1 MLNKLRDYYKSIKN
15 SLPFALTLAVIFLLA
30 CGGQDTKNNVERPK
44 IDLLTAAATAN
55 IDVIEQH
62 IEYGTD
68 INEVFV
74 KTQDWKGAGA
84 LHIAAISPKNAET
97 VMLFKTVIDVLLSG
111 GADIDIEA
119 KNRDGSTPLG
129 WAAYFGKLE
138 MVTFLVD
145 RGADLNKADKNGY
158 TPLGAAITSPFM
170 GSELNRSAIIK
181 YLKDKGA
188 K

>member
-1 MLNKLRDYYKSIKN
+1 MVNKLRDYYKLIKN
-15 SLPFALTLAVIFLLA
+15 NVPLVLALAVIFLLA
-30 CGGQDTKNNVERPK
+30 CGGQDTKNNAERPK
-44 IDLLTAAATAN
+44 IDLLTAVATAN
-55 IDVIEQH
+55 IDAIEQH

-68 INEVFV
+68 INAVFV

-84 LHIAAISPKNAET
+84 LHIAAISPKNAEM
-97 VMLFKTVIDVLLSG
+97 VMLFKAVIDVLLSG

-138 MVTFLVD
+138 MVAFLVD
-145 RGADLNKADKNGY
+145 RGADPNKADKNGY

-170 GSELNRSAIIK
+170 GSELNRSEIIK